1 MTRLISIDP
10 GISKCGLLLADKEL
24 GLVLEGKVVDKNSVV
39 KLINQWIEISFID
52 LIVMGNGTSS
62 SFWKSKMEQEIAIP
76 IHLIDEK
83 DTTLRARKR
92 YWELWPKKFFL
103 RLLPAGLIIPS
114 ENLDAIAALVIL
126 EDYLGMKLRWPKK
139 DSFKTWL

>member
-10 GISKCGLLLADKEL
+10 GRSKCGLLLADKEL